1 MSLFGSI
8 QMAKNALRAQ
18 QIGLQVVGQNISNA
32 NTPGYIREEVILSP
46 APTQR
51 IGGLLLGL
59 GVQVDAVVQK
69 IDKFLEERLRNA
81 KSDRVS
87 NETKEQAYLELESIL
102 GELGDTDLSTAL
114 NNFFGSV
121 HDVLSQPED
130 IGVRNLAILQG
141 KTLTQDIRNLSE
153 RVREVRSDLN
163 DKVKDNVLTINN
175 LIEEIRTLNIRITA
189 TEGGDTTAS
198 DAVGLRDQRNL
209 ALGNLAGLI
218 DIKSI
223 EQPNGSINVFAGG
236 DYLVF
241 ENSARFVEAK
251 LDIDRGLAVAD
262 IRIIETDSALTAN
275 SGEIEGLVS
284 SRDDVLGGFL
294 DRLDDFSQAFIFEF
308 NKLFSSGQGLKGHAE
323 LTSEFA
329 ISDSTVALDEA
340 GLEFTPENGSF
351 QVLVYN
357 KQTKL
362 TETTTIRVDLNGLDD
377 DTSLDDL
384 AAQLDA
390 VSGLAAS
397 VDIDGHLQISSDSVE
412 LEFSFANDSSG
423 TLAALGLNTFFTGS
437 NALDIDVNSVVVAD
451 AAKFNASK
459 SGIGADT
466 NTATLL
472 AAFLDAP
479 LNSKNGSSLKV
490 LYSSLTAEVTQG
502 SSVARGIADGS
513 RIFEQTLVGQQL
525 ATSGVSLDEEA
536 VKMISYQR
544 ALQATSK
551 YIKALDELLEVLVNL

>member
-18 QIGLQVVGQNISNA
+18 QIGLQVVGQNIANA

-51 IGGLLLGL
+51 KGNLLFGL

-87 NETKEQAYLELESIL
+87 NETKEQAYLELESIF

-114 NNFFGSV
+114 NNFFGSI

-130 IGVRNLAILQG
+130 IGVRNLAALQG
-141 KTLTQDIRNLSE
+141 KTLTQDIRSLAE

-163 DKVKDNVLTINN
+163 DKVKNNVLTINN
-175 LIEEIRTLNIRITA
+175 LIEEVRTLNLRITEV
-189 TEGGDTTAS
+189 EGGDATAS

-209 ALGNLAGLI
+209 ALGKLAELV

-223 EQPNGSINVFAGG
+223 EQPNGAINVFAGG

-251 LDIDRGLAVAD
+251 LEVDRGLATAD
-262 IRIIETDSALTAN
+262 IRIIETDSELTAN

-294 DRLDDFSQAFIFEF
+294 DRLDDLARTLTFEF
-308 NKLFSSGQGLKGHAE
+308 NKIFSSGQGLKGHTE

-329 ISDSTVALDEA
+329 IADSTLALDAA
-340 GLEFTPENGSF
+340 GLEYTPVNGGF
-351 QVLVYN
+351 QVLLYN

-362 TETTTIRVDLNGLDD
+362 TETTDIRIDLNGLDE
-377 DTSLDDL
+377 DTSLDAL
-384 AAQLDA
+384 AAQLNA
-390 VSGLAAS
+390 VSGIAAS
-397 VDIDGHLQISSDSVE
+397 VDIDGHLQLSSDSVE
-412 LEFSFANDSSG
+412 LEFSFAKDTSG

-437 NALDIDVNSVVVAD
+437 NALDIGVNAVVTSD
-451 AAKFNASK
+451 SGKFNASK

-466 NTATLL
+466 ETATLL

-479 LNSKNGSSLKV
+479 LDTQNGSSLNV

-502 SSVARGIADGS
+502 SSVARGIADGA

-536 VKMISYQR
+536 IKMISYQR

-551 YIKALDELLEVLVNL
+551 YIKALDELLEILVNL

>member
-1 MSLFGSI
+1 M
-8 QMAKNALRAQ
+8 
-18 QIGLQVVGQNISNA
+18 
-32 NTPGYIREEVILSP
+32 
-46 APTQR
+46 
-51 IGGLLLGL
+51 
-59 GVQVDAVVQK
+59 
-69 IDKFLEERLRNA
+69 
-81 KSDRVS
+81 
-87 NETKEQAYLELESIL
+87 
-102 GELGDTDLSTAL
+102 
-114 NNFFGSV
+114 
-121 HDVLSQPED
+121 
-130 IGVRNLAILQG
+130 
-141 KTLTQDIRNLSE
+141 
-153 RVREVRSDLN
+153 
-163 DKVKDNVLTINN
+163 
-175 LIEEIRTLNIRITA
+175 
-189 TEGGDTTAS
+189 
-198 DAVGLRDQRNL
+198 
-209 ALGNLAGLI
+209 
-218 DIKSI
+218 
-223 EQPNGSINVFAGG
+223 
-236 DYLVF
+236 
-241 ENSARFVEAK
+241 
-251 LDIDRGLAVAD
+251 
-262 IRIIETDSALTAN
+262 
-275 SGEIEGLVS
+275 S

-329 ISDSTVALDEA
+329 TSDSTVALDEA

-362 TETTTIRVDLNGLDD
+362 TETTNIRIDLNGLDD

-384 AAQLDA
+384 ASQLNS
-390 VSGLAAS
+390 VSGLKAS
-397 VDIDGHLQISSDSVE
+397 VDIDGHLRISSDSVE

-437 NALDIDVNSVVVAD
+437 NALDIGVNAVVAAD
-451 AAKFNASK
+451 AGKFNASK

-479 LNSKNGSSLKV
+479 LDSKNGSSLKV

-551 YIKALDELLEVLVNL
+551 YIKALDELLEILVNL

>member
-18 QIGLQVVGQNISNA
+18 QIGLQVVGQNIANA

-51 IGGLLLGL
+51 KGGLLFGL

-87 NETKEQAYLELESIL
+87 HETKEQAYLELESIL
-102 GELGDTDLSTAL
+102 GELGDTDLSTGL
-114 NNFFGSV
+114 NEFFGSI

-130 IGVRNLAILQG
+130 LGVRNLAILQG

-153 RVREVRSDLN
+153 RVREVRADLN
-163 DKVKDNVLTINN
+163 DKVKDNALSINN

-209 ALGNLAGLI
+209 ALSKLAELI

-223 EQPNGSINVFAGG
+223 EQPNGSVNVFAGG

-241 ENSARFVEAK
+241 ENAARFVEAK

-262 IRIIETDSALTAN
+262 IRIIETDSALSAS
-275 SGEIEGLVS
+275 SGEIEGLVT

-294 DRLDDFSQAFIFEF
+294 DRLDEFARSLIFEF
-308 NKLFSSGQGLKGHAE
+308 NKLFSSGQGLKGHAD

-329 ISDSTVALDEA
+329 TSDATAALDAA
-340 GLEFTPENGSF
+340 GLEYTPVNGSF

-357 KQTKL
+357 KQTNL
-362 TETTTIRVDLNGLDD
+362 TETTEIRVDLNGLDE
-377 DTSLDDL
+377 DTTLQDL
-384 AAQLDA
+384 ADQLDA
-390 VSGLAAS
+390 VDGLTAS
-397 VDIDGHLQISSDSVE
+397 IDIDGHLRISAESVAV
-412 LEFSFANDSSG
+412 EFSFANDTSG
-423 TLAALGLNTFFTGS
+423 ALAALGLNTFFTGS
-437 NALDIDVNSVVVAD
+437 SALDIGVSDVVAAD
-451 AAKFNASK
+451 AAKFNASQ

-466 NTATLL
+466 ETATLL

-479 LNSKNGSSLKV
+479 LDTQNGASLKV
-490 LYSSLTAEVTQG
+490 LYANLTADVTQG
-502 SSVARGIADGS
+502 SSVARGIAEGS
-513 RIFEQTLVGQQL
+513 RVFEQTLVGQQL

-544 ALQATSK
+544 ALQASSK
-551 YIKALDELLEVLVNL
+551 YIKTLDELLEILVNI

>member
-18 QIGLQVVGQNISNA
+18 QIGLQVVGQNIANA

-51 IGGLLLGL
+51 KGGLLFGL

-114 NNFFGSV
+114 NNFFGSI

-130 IGVRNLAILQG
+130 IGVRNLAALQG
-141 KTLTQDIRNLSE
+141 KTLTQDIRNLAE
-153 RVREVRSDLN
+153 RAREVRSDLN
-163 DKVKDNVLTINN
+163 DKVKNNVLTINN
-175 LIEEIRTLNIRITA
+175 LIEEVRTLNLRITEV
-189 TEGGDTTAS
+189 EGGDTTAS

-209 ALGNLAGLI
+209 ALGKLAELV

-223 EQPNGSINVFAGG
+223 EQPSGAINVFAGG

-241 ENSARFVEAK
+241 ENAARFVEAK
-251 LDIDRGLAVAD
+251 LEVDRGLATAD

-294 DRLDDFSQAFIFEF
+294 DRLDDFARTLAFEF
-308 NKLFSSGQGLKGHAE
+308 NKIFSSGQGLTGHTE

-329 ISDSTVALDEA
+329 ISDSTLALDAA
-340 GLEFTPENGSF
+340 GLEYTPVNGGF

-362 TETTTIRVDLNGLDD
+362 TETTEIRIDLNGLDE

-384 AAQLDA
+384 AAQLNA
-390 VSGLAAS
+390 VSGIAAS
-397 VDIDGHLQISSDSVE
+397 VDIDGRLQLSSDSVE
-412 LEFSFANDSSG
+412 LEFSFAKDTSG

-437 NALDIDVNSVVVAD
+437 NALDIGVNAVVTAD
-451 AAKFNASK
+451 AGKFNASK
-459 SGIGADT
+459 SGIAADT
-466 NTATLL
+466 ETATLL

-479 LNSKNGSSLKV
+479 LDTQNGASLNV
-490 LYSSLTAEVTQG
+490 LYSSLTSEVTQG
-502 SSVARGIADGS
+502 SSVARGVADGS

-544 ALQATSK
+544 ALQASSK
-551 YIKALDELLEVLVNL
+551 YIKALDELLEILVNL